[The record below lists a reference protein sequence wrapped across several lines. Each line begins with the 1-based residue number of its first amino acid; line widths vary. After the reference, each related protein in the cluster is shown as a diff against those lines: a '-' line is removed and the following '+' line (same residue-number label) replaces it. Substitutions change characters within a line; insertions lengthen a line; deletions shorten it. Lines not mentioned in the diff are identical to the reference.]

1 MDGKLGQYAAYV
13 TTCSAREEPVQNLQ
27 EATSALLDAF
37 SRRNNGATPRKIIVY
52 RDGVSDNQFESVLE
66 REITAYKEAL
76 MLRGFGPDDV
86 QIAVVMCQ
94 KRHQTRLVYQADA
107 RIDGTGDYVNPCVG
121 LCVDGRSFYGDAGSK
136 LADSDRGC
144 INTPGL
150 NEFYLNSHAAV
161 LGTSKPCKYV
171 LIYDE
176 IGLKLSEIEL
186 FTYWTTHLYCRCT
199 RSVSYA
205 TPGMLHVIF

>member
-1 MDGKLGQYAAYV
+1 MNHPEVGQAGASVAAVVASMDGKLGQFAAYV
-13 TTCSAREEPVQNLQ
+13 TTCSSREEPVQNLQ
-27 EATSALLDAF
+27 EATTALLDAF
-37 SRRNNGATPRKIIVY
+37 SRRNNGATPRRIIVY
-52 RDGVSDNQFESVLE
+52 RDGVSDNQFETVLE
-66 REITAYKEAL
+66 REVTAYKEAL

-94 KRHQTRLVYQADA
+94 KRHQTRLVYQADPSM
-107 RIDGTGDYVNPCVG
+107 DGTGDYVNPCVG
-121 LCVDGRSFYGDAGSK
+121 LCVDGRSYAGKSVVE
-136 LADSDRGC
+136 SEYGC

-176 IGLKLSEIEL
+176 IGLKVKMPKYFFCL
-186 FTYWTTHLYCRCT
+186 
-199 RSVSYA
+199 
-205 TPGMLHVIF
+205 